1 MSAHYLLRTFDY
13 EPGPE
18 LPNEQG
24 VRRIDH
30 FVSIDTSLIFR
41 FGGHF
46 ETFVGGSLV
55 TNQSNKAAF
64 TFLKP
69 TAYLGIA
76 AYFGLL

>member
-1 MSAHYLLRTFDY
+1 V
-13 EPGPE
+13 PGAE
-18 LPNEQG
+18 LPSEQG

>member
-13 EPGPE
+13 VPGPE

-24 VRRIDH
+24 VRRVDH

-55 TNQSNKAAF
+55 TSQSNKAAF
-64 TFLKP
+64 TYLNP
-69 TAYLGIA
+69 TAYLVLT
-76 AYFGLL
+76 AYLWLL